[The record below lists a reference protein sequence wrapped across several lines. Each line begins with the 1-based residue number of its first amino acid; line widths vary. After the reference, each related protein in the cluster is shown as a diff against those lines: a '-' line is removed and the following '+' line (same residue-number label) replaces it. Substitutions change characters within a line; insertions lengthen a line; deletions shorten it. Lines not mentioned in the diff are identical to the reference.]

1 LFIFWLF
8 YIIFIYLSKY
18 VSCIKRNIYIGML
31 IILLLLKLLR
41 RILIKMEY
49 EKFYGNI
56 RKSGTSFV
64 VTVPE
69 SIIKHTQLDETKPVE
84 VLIKN
89 IE

>member
-1 LFIFWLF
+1 
-8 YIIFIYLSKY
+8 
-18 VSCIKRNIYIGML
+18 
-31 IILLLLKLLR
+31 
-41 RILIKMEY
+41 MEF

-69 SIIKHTQLDETKPVE
+69 SIIKHTQLDESKPVE